1 MDYLVGDPV
10 IEHSTGYPR
19 TIKAINSTL
28 TGRPSYDLTDGS
40 TGLNENE
47 IDAIVAVKA
56 EMTPLRHS
64 AENGSA
70 FRALSRY
77 LLISEDGEEIGCPS
91 DEYLMIVVRYL
102 QRVKQAP

>member
-28 TGRPSYDLTDGS
+28 TGRPSYDLVDGS
-40 TGLNENE
+40 TGLNEGE
-47 IDAIVAVKA
+47 IDAIVGWKA
-56 EMTPLRHS
+56 EMAPPRHNI
-64 AENGSA
+64 EDGSA
-70 FRALSRY
+70 TRAISRY
-77 LLISEDGEEIGCPS
+77 LLISEDDEEIGCPS

-102 QRVKQAP
+102 QRVKQAL